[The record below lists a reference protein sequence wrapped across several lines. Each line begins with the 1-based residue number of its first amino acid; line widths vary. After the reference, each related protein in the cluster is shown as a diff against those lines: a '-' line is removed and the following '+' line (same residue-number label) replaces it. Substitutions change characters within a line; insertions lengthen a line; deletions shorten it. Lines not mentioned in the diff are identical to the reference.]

1 MSVTVT
7 LNFATAAEA
16 AAFLAGNGKAS
27 TTKAETQKPDAAK
40 GTADTKPTAEAA
52 KADAPSKKD
61 YDFDKDVLPALQ
73 AYSKK
78 VSRED
83 FAANVMK
90 KYGIAKVPELKA
102 KPETFAE
109 LMALC
114 AG

>member
-1 MSVTVT
+1 
-7 LNFATAAEA
+7 
-16 AAFLAGNGKAS
+16 
-27 TTKAETQKPDAAK
+27 
-40 GTADTKPTAEAA
+40 
-52 KADAPSKKD
+52 
-61 YDFDKDVLPALQ
+61 VLPALQ

-90 KYGIAKVPELKA
+90 KYGINKVPELKA
-102 KPETFAE
+102 KPEVFAE

>member
-7 LNFATAAEA
+7 LNFATTAEA

-27 TTKAETQKPDAAK
+27 AAKVETPKPDAAK
-40 GTADTKPTAEAA
+40 AVDTSRTAEAA

-61 YDFDKDVLPALQ
+61 YNFDTDVLPALQ

-90 KYGIAKVPELKA
+90 KYGINKVPELKA
-102 KPETFAE
+102 KPEVFAE